1 MLSKPMNYILV
12 LFSALMLAAGCSGNK
27 ARQSTYKPPI
37 SENSEDIMFVP
48 APKDKVMASPTI
60 DESRKYNKTLSAPNP
75 SELRSAYLMAPSTI
89 SESPSY
95 QQTSVRGYW
104 DDVEGNTEAYNYIQE
119 NEFKNAAEAPL
130 STFSIDVDKAS
141 YSNVRRFINNGQLP
155 PPDAVRVEEMIN
167 YFTYDYPQPKGA
179 DPFSI
184 TVEVGECPWNNGHQL
199 ALVGLQGK
207 KIDMANLPPNHL
219 TFLIDV
225 SGSMSSANKLPLLK
239 TAFRLLVEQLR
250 PQDQVA
256 IVVYAGAAGQVLEPT
271 AGNKK
276 EDILAALDRLNAGGS
291 TAGGEGIVLAYK
303 TAQQQFNKNANNRVI
318 LATDGDFNVGVSSD
332 SDMAR
337 LIEDKRST
345 GIYLTV
351 LGFGMGNYKDSK
363 MELLADKGNG
373 NYAYID
379 DLAEAKKVLVNEL
392 GATLFTIAKDV
403 KIQVEFNPARV
414 AQYRLV
420 GYENRMLNAED
431 FNDDTKDAGELG
443 AGHSVTALYELIPT
457 QANAP
462 VTPKIDPLKY
472 QNTEI
477 KPSALNSNELMTVKF
492 RYKPPQQDNSLL
504 IEHPVNTSG
513 VGKYTNNF
521 TFAAS
526 VASLGMLLRNSKF
539 KGKTTYESVL
549 EMAKQGQ
556 GADIYGYRKEFIEM
570 VQKAMTLQ
578 K

>member
-1 MLSKPMNYILV
+1 MSKQKYD
-12 LFSALMLAAGCSGNK
+12 
-27 ARQSTYKPPI
+27 
-37 SENSEDIMFVP
+37 ENSRINGNNTTAP
-48 APKDKVMASPTI
+48 AFSPPPQYK
-60 DESRKYNKTLSAPNP
+60 E
-75 SELRSAYLMAPSTI
+75 SELSYDMRAYRLTYADQPAMP
-89 SESPSY
+89 
-95 QQTSVRGYW
+95 QGGYNQLFEE
-104 DDVEGNTEAYNYIQE
+104 EGNTEAYNYIQE
-119 NEFKNAAEAPL
+119 NDFKNAAEAPL

-141 YSNVRRFINNGQLP
+141 YSNVRRFITNGQLP
-155 PPDAVRVEEMIN
+155 PADAVRIEEMVN
-167 YFTYDYPQPKGA
+167 YFTYDYPQPKGN

-184 TVEVGECPWNNGHQL
+184 TTEVAECPWNTGHYM

-207 KIDMANLPPNHL
+207 KIDMSALPPNRL

-225 SGSMSSANKLPLLK
+225 SGSMSSYNKLPLLK
-239 TAFRLLVEQLR
+239 KAFGLLTQQLR
-250 PQDQVA
+250 PQDKVA
-256 IVVYAGAAGQVLEPT
+256 LVVYAGAAGVVLEPT
-271 AGNKK
+271 QGNQK
-276 EDILAALDRLNAGGS
+276 ETILAALDRLEAGGS
-291 TAGGEGIVLAYK
+291 TAGGEGIELAYK
-303 TAQQQFNKNANNRVI
+303 TAQQQFDKNANNRVI
-318 LATDGDFNVGVSSD
+318 LATDGDFNVGASSD
-332 SDMAR
+332 SEMTR
-337 LIEDKRST
+337 LIEQKRNT

-379 DLAEAKKVLVNEL
+379 DLPEAKKVLVNEL

-414 AQYRLV
+414 AQYRLI
-420 GYENRMLNAED
+420 GYENRLLNAED

-443 AGHSVTALYELIPT
+443 AGHSVTALYELIPAK
-457 QANAP
+457 ANEP

-504 IEHPVNTSG
+504 IEHPVNTAQ
-513 VGKYTNNF
+513 VGNYTNNF

-526 VASLGMLLRNSKF
+526 VASFGMLLRNSNF
-539 KGKTTYESVL
+539 KGASTYAAAL

-556 GADIYGYRKEFIEM
+556 GTDTDGYRKEFIDL
-570 VQKAMTLQ
+570 VQKAISL